1 MNNSLKSDQQQKD
14 ENSKGSALTQLNLLQ
29 PNGHPQQMQ
38 QNQNGQMIQPL
49 MPVSSTLMGQSGDDL
64 GPPPHMLNSFN
75 RNCNNGGPMM
85 RSGNNFDEN
94 SNSTPQL
101 FNSNN
106 FNRHMIRSGFNN
118 GQPFHNNNR
127 NMRSFY
133 YNTNNNH
140 QLNQGQRFYMNQ
152 FQLNN
157 QLQHDQFAMFNGFNN
172 SHLNALPSGSANESA
187 TANATNANSNV
198 NISEYIDLLETDL
211 EGEAASHKLSSDEE
225 DENEGVFSLADSTD
239 QVKPLSVKNK
249 SKLALLLSDL
259 NGMNEN
265 EFLKLFRIDSG
276 GSNEKNEFFKFI
288 QDRGWNAEDKVNEF
302 SSLNLNVKIK
312 DALAAKKRD
321 STDESKFLTATTSES
336 SKLNECLR
344 ALNETNLISLP
355 KILI

>member
-1 MNNSLKSDQQQKD
+1 
-14 ENSKGSALTQLNLLQ
+14 
-29 PNGHPQQMQ
+29 
-38 QNQNGQMIQPL
+38 
-49 MPVSSTLMGQSGDDL
+49 
-64 GPPPHMLNSFN
+64 
-75 RNCNNGGPMM
+75 
-85 RSGNNFDEN
+85 
-94 SNSTPQL
+94 
-101 FNSNN
+101 
-106 FNRHMIRSGFNN
+106 
-118 GQPFHNNNR
+118 
-127 NMRSFY
+127 
-133 YNTNNNH
+133 
-140 QLNQGQRFYMNQ
+140 MNQ